1 MSATAPRE
9 RTSTARLVGLDLF
22 RAVAVFGMLVAHV
35 GPAAWTPGEGF
46 GTVHVEWEFF
56 HSRMPAMFAFA
67 AGLSLNLGRRSTA
80 DTVQPAIIPTLIR
93 AALIAVCGVAL
104 TLLGTPVVVIL
115 VSFAVWFVLVL
126 PFRRLGVRA
135 LLVVAGVWTVAG
147 PLLSFLARRAID
159 LPDNLVWKALVA
171 GDYPALTWMPFVLAG
186 LAVGRMDLSSRRVR
200 VNLAAA
206 GGVLVGV
213 GYGLSALLLTRG
225 VAARIMEGLAPVE
238 GKDAMQQFARLFF
251 KERGV
256 SDTGSWLWLLVPAPH
271 SGSWA
276 DVIGCLGVCALLLA
290 VLLPFGDT
298 ARWADGS
305 EGRAKRAVGVV
316 VASIAPLGA
325 MVLSVYAAHIV
336 AMAAITAATGHSFR
350 GAQSVFTLAVFTVGL
365 LLFAWLWLRRFR
377 RGPLECFLG
386 WGSTLIERTGR
397 RVSAGWSRR
406 SRP

>member
-1 MSATAPRE
+1 MSAPAPRE
-9 RTSTARLVGLDLF
+9 RKSTARLVGLDLF

-35 GPAAWTPGEGF
+35 GPAAWTPGEGL
-46 GTVHVEWEFF
+46 GTVHVEWEVF

-67 AGLSLNLGRRSTA
+67 AGLSLNLGRRSNA
-80 DTVQPAIIPTLIR
+80 DTVQPAIVPTLIR
-93 AALIAVCGVAL
+93 AVLIAVCGVAL
-104 TLLGTPVVVIL
+104 TLLGTTVVVIL
-115 VSFAVWFVLVL
+115 VSFTVWFVLVL

-147 PLLSFLARRAID
+147 PLLSFLARRHVDPPDD
-159 LPDNLVWKALVA
+159 LIWSALVA

-186 LAVGRMDLSSRRVR
+186 LAVGRVDLSSRRVR
-200 VNLAAA
+200 VNLATA
-206 GGVLVGV
+206 GGVLLSI

-225 VAARIMEGLAPVE
+225 VGSRIMEGLAPVE

-251 KERGV
+251 AERGV
-256 SDTGSWLWLLVPAPH
+256 TDTGSWLWLLVPAPH

-290 VLLPFGDT
+290 VLLPLGDT
-298 ARWADGS
+298 ERWANGA
-305 EGRAKRAVGVV
+305 EGKAKKAMGVV
-316 VASIAPLGA
+316 VSSIAPLGA

-336 AMAAITAATGHSFR
+336 AMAAITGATGHSFR
-350 GAQSVFTLAVFTVGL
+350 GAQTVFTLAAFTIAL
-365 LLFAWLWLRRFR
+365 MLFSWLWLRWFR
-377 RGPLECFLG
+377 RGPLEWFLG
-386 WGSTLIERTGR
+386 WGSDLIERTGR